1 MFNSQQ
7 RCILLSSYGTT
18 ATYLPGGYSCRP
30 TADGW
35 WHLAD
40 CSLICIDK
48 RSCLPSHKKFE
59 FDSTFY
65 DRLGPLAYVRTY
77 SRLSAYQPRHA
88 RGTYSPVCLV
98 RKTSVDDKSRICQV
112 TTPGFVKWQIPD
124 LSSWICGFVK
134 NYRRYQKGVFRVS
147 CSLYIII
154 CSLKG
159 EKCSC
164 NTWAQAQDRA
174 SGPCLQHFKIPASLT
189 STFTS
194 QTWTQSKHLDI
205 RAHSKHHRRPSLHPQ
220 TTWFHA
226 NHKMQV
232 GGTACHTTQL
242 APQPRGKRAPPPTCA
257 SLFRHH
263 DRSTMAQSTQDI
275 FPWSL

>member
-1 MFNSQQ
+1 MSGSKNVRGWQ
-7 RCILLSSYGTT
+7 IPDLSS
-18 ATYLPGGYSCRP
+18 
-30 TADGW
+30 
-35 WHLAD
+35 
-40 CSLICIDK
+40 
-48 RSCLPSHKKFE
+48 
-59 FDSTFY
+59 
-65 DRLGPLAYVRTY
+65 
-77 SRLSAYQPRHA
+77 
-88 RGTYSPVCLV
+88 
-98 RKTSVDDKSRICQV
+98 DKSRIC
-112 TTPGFVKWQIPD
+112 QIPD

-242 APQPRGKRAPPPTCA
+242 APQPRGKNI
-257 SLFRHH
+257 SLLNQRNLGENW
-263 DRSTMAQSTQDI
+263 AQVLQCWMPSGCTVVIKTDL
-275 FPWSL
+275 WS